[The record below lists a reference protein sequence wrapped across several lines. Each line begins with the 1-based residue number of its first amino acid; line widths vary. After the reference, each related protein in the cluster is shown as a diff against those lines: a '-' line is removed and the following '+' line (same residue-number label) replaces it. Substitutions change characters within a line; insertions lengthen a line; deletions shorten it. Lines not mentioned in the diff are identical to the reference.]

1 MNTNSLT
8 ITYLSK
14 VSFASLNGSDKEVDN
29 INPIKKI
36 TLPDGTQLPYVS
48 SQAIRRAL
56 RDKLAELGYVTSP
69 VQESSTSKGAPKTE
83 LSPKEYIDDDL
94 FGYMDAKAGTDGE
107 AGSSNVRT
115 SPVRVDSLMALATYK
130 GDLDYATNFMGVKIG
145 LNPNIFETEIHSGV
159 YRGTILIELDR
170 IGIEWVYNK
179 KDKKLEKRELIPAKD
194 KADRVMALLDAL
206 LTLWSQGRQS
216 RFLADISPKFV
227 AAALMKSKNPI
238 FLEAVD
244 LNQSGQVNMDKL
256 LTVVSD
262 YDKYI
267 EDHVFAAQEAVFEK
281 TSDMS
286 SLKEGFALI
295 ETWVKNYY
303 GV

>member
-1 MNTNSLT
+1 
-8 ITYLSK
+8 
-14 VSFASLNGSDKEVDN
+14 
-29 INPIKKI
+29 
-36 TLPDGTQLPYVS
+36 
-48 SQAIRRAL
+48 
-56 RDKLAELGYVTSP
+56 
-69 VQESSTSKGAPKTE
+69 
-83 LSPKEYIDDDL
+83 
-94 FGYMDAKAGTDGE
+94 
-107 AGSSNVRT
+107 
-115 SPVRVDSLMALATYK
+115 
-130 GDLDYATNFMGVKIG
+130 
-145 LNPNIFETEIHSGV
+145 
-159 YRGTILIELDR
+159 
-170 IGIEWVYNK
+170 
-179 KDKKLEKRELIPAKD
+179 
-194 KADRVMALLDAL
+194 MALLDAL

-281 TSDMS
+281 TGDMS